1 MTEWQVPAL
10 IVAADWLA
18 GNPAAADRALALA
31 DHAVDNGEVAELV
44 AALLDCVGAALGGTG
59 NVQRARRRLENRAM
73 AATDAACEAAA
84 DAGRYRHREG
94 Q

>member
-1 MTEWQVPAL
+1 MTEWKVPTL

-18 GNPAAADRALALA
+18 GHPAAVDRARALA
-31 DHAVDNGEVAELV
+31 DHATENGEVAELV
-44 AALLDCVGAALGGTG
+44 TALLDCVGVALGGTG

-73 AATDAACEAAA
+73 AAADAACEAAA
-84 DAGRYRHREG
+84 EAGRYRHREG